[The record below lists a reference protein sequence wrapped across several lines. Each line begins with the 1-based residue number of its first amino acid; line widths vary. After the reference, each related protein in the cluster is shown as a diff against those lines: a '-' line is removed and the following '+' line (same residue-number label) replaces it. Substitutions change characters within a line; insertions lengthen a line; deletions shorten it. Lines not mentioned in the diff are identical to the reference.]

1 MANKDDNSANSSVVA
16 QEAFDSNIWEDIV
29 EIFWVKSYK
38 LLVQKKEFFDLKPF
52 KIWLIPPKKS
62 INHVLIN
69 SF

>member
-38 LLVQKKEFFDLKPF
+38 LLVYTNEFFNLKPF
-52 KIWLIPPKKS
+52 KIWLIPPKS
-62 INHVLIN
+62 L
-69 SF
+69 